1 MSECDS
7 AFLPIQNY
15 RIWML
20 LRHSFK
26 VSHDEN
32 LIAGSSDE
40 VWVVSQGKVASFH
53 GNFQDHRKVV
63 QCSLNQVNQVIAI
76 NVEWFT
82 RFTLPY
88 KIETEAWLD
97 RESKKG
103 QRIAVDIQDG
113 LIVTPALVCHLYL
126 IRPRGRMRSFV
137 VPLEV

>member
-1 MSECDS
+1 MLKHHLGYFGVTGNPTLQPMYTLNVSCPRMSECDS

-26 VSHDEN
+26 FSHDEN

-63 QCSLNQVNQVIAI
+63 QCSLNQVNLVIAI

-88 KIETEAWLD
+88 KIETEA
-97 RESKKG
+97 
-103 QRIAVDIQDG
+103 
-113 LIVTPALVCHLYL
+113 
-126 IRPRGRMRSFV
+126 
-137 VPLEV
+137 